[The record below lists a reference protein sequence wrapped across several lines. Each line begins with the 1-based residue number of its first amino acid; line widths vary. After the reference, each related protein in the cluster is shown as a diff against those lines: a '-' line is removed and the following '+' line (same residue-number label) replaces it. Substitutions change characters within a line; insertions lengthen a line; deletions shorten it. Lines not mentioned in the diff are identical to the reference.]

1 MARETYPNARRP
13 EWPTAEF
20 IVGNPGWI
28 PPLILQK
35 AAACRVALHIW
46 RLCRPG
52 GLFFVTKEF
61 GSGGFTAAVAATNG
75 LIGQL
80 GPR

>member
-1 MARETYPNARRP
+1 MPVT
-13 EWPTAEF
+13 
-20 IVGNPGWI
+20 
-28 PPLILQK
+28 
-35 AAACRVALHIW
+35 VALHIW
-46 RLCRPG
+46 AIVLTRG
-52 GLFFVTKEF
+52 GAFFVMKEF

>member
-1 MARETYPNARRP
+1 LYRP
-13 EWPTAEF
+13 
-20 IVGNPGWI
+20 G
-28 PPLILQK
+28 
-35 AAACRVALHIW
+35 
-46 RLCRPG
+46 G

>member
-1 MARETYPNARRP
+1 MADGRIHRRQSGLDPAAYPVESGGLQGSSAYLAIV
-13 EWPTAEF
+13 PT
-20 IVGNPGWI
+20 G
-28 PPLILQK
+28 
-35 AAACRVALHIW
+35 
-46 RLCRPG
+46 G